1 MQFDAA
7 KKKWFDLNVDP
18 VSLEMVAVTCSLMI
32 GQRLYFGGIILV
44 KQTYWLK
51 IIWNQLQFL
60 PVPCGHGSLCQVSKI
75 LWSIKQLDKFN

>member
-7 KKKWFDLNVDP
+7 TKKWFYLNFDP

-32 GQRLYFGGIILV
+32 GGRLYFGGIILV

-51 IIWNQLQFL
+51 IIWN
-60 PVPCGHGSLCQVSKI
+60 
-75 LWSIKQLDKFN
+75 